1 MNAGN
6 YRKPGPEQRR
16 VANSVLTE
24 LVLPAVA

>member
-6 YRKPGPEQRR
+6 YRKPGREQRR
-16 VANSVLTE
+16 IANMVLTE